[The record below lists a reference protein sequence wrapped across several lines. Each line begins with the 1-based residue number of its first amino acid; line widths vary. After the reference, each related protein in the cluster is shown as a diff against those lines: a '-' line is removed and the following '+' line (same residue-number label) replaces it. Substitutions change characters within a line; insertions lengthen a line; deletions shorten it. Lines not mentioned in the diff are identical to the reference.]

1 MKKIVIALGGNAL
14 QEAGKP
20 ATAEAQLEVVEKT
33 SEYIADIIGEGYKVI
48 IAHGNG
54 PQVGRIV
61 LQNEYAT
68 PVSPAMP
75 FDVCGAMSQGYIGY
89 HIQQGLTK
97 VLRSRGNKSE
107 VATVVTQVL
116 VDRNDPKFKNPSKP
130 IGPFYTEEEA
140 KKIADEKG
148 YVMKEDA
155 GRGWRRVVASP
166 MPVEIEELSAVKC
179 LVDNGFVVIT
189 VGGGGIPVIR
199 NDKGELEGTA
209 AVIDKD
215 LASEKLA
222 EDLDADALAL
232 VQDGTHMFNFSN
244 LRMTETVEESKGL
257 NEDGIPKVIISASGM
272 CDAGRIRHHLK
283 HNLWK
288 PECTIVFVGYQG
300 EGTLGRS
307 LLEGVRSVKLFGE
320 EIAVHAKIVNFQGLS
335 SHADRDHLL
344 AWIADIKAPKPQHV
358 FIVHGDREVA
368 PYFAESV
375 EKLGFTAHAPQYTEV
390 YDLLEDQIVAPGYLP
405 ERKAKAVGGQ
415 RVSSA
420 YERLVAL
427 GQRMVDVI
435 RRSKGRDNKT
445 LGRWADQLRQLLDKW
460 EES

>member
-61 LQNEYAT
+61 LQNEYAA

-179 LVDNGFVVIT
+179 LVDNGFVVVT

-222 EDLDADALAL
+222 EDLDADALVILTAVEKVSINYKKPDQKDL
-232 VQDGTHMFNFSN
+232 DKLTVSEARKYMAEGQFAPGSMLPKVEAAVKFVESKPG
-244 LRMTETVEESKGL
+244 RMT
-257 NEDGIPKVIISASGM
+257 II
-272 CDAGRIRHHLK
+272 
-283 HNLWK
+283 
-288 PECTIVFVGYQG
+288 T
-300 EGTLGRS
+300 S
-307 LLEGVRSVKLFGE
+307 L
-320 EIAVHAKIVNFQGLS
+320 
-335 SHADRDHLL
+335 D
-344 AWIADIKAPKPQHV
+344 
-358 FIVHGDREVA
+358 
-368 PYFAESV
+368 
-375 EKLGFTAHAPQYTEV
+375 
-390 YDLLEDQIVAPGYLP
+390 
-405 ERKAKAVGGQ
+405 KAV
-415 RVSSA
+415 
-420 YERLVAL
+420 EAL
-427 GQRMVDVI
+427 DGKAGTTI
-435 RRSKGRDNKT
+435 
-445 LGRWADQLRQLLDKW
+445 A
-460 EES
+460 